1 MPYRTILVELSS
13 ERVAETNLRVACSL
27 AARFDAR
34 FTALHVV
41 PPPYVPTAW
50 GGGASVYI
58 RPEFLEAQRTAATA
72 ARDRAE
78 AAFRAACGGEPRAAW
93 REVEG
98 EPAER
103 LAEAARTSDLA
114 LVARPGPGAFDDPD
128 LPERL
133 VMTTG
138 VPVLFLPPGAPD
150 DLGRTV
156 LVGWNGSREA
166 TRAAHEALPFL
177 TGAGRVIL
185 CAIGE
190 TGLATLEPAAEM
202 LRRHG
207 APVEA
212 LAVTEPDADAGTA
225 LLAQAESQG
234 ADLLVMGAYGHA
246 RLRELVFGG
255 ATSHILREAGLPVL
269 FSG

>member
-1 MPYRTILVELSS
+1 MSYRTILVELSS
-13 ERVAETNLRVACSL
+13 ERVAETNLRVARSL

-41 PPPYVPTAW
+41 PPPYVPSPWA
-50 GGGASVYI
+50 GGASVYI
-58 RPEFLEAQRTAATA
+58 APEILEAQRVAAEA
-72 ARDRAE
+72 ARGRAE
-78 AAFRAACGGEPRAAW
+78 AAFRTACTEEPRAIC
-93 REVEG
+93 RTVEG
-98 EPAER
+98 DPAT
-103 LAEAARTSDLA
+103 LIAEAARTSDLL
-114 LVARPGPGAFDDPD
+114 LVARPGPSALDDPD

-138 VPVLFLPPGAPD
+138 VPVLILPEGASENI
-150 DLGRTV
+150 GRNV

-166 TRAAHEALPFL
+166 ARAAHEALPFL
-177 TGAGRVIL
+177 KSAERVTL
-185 CAIGE
+185 CAVGE
-190 TGLATLEPAAEM
+190 TGRATLEPAAEM

-207 APVEA
+207 VPVEPVA
-212 LAVTEPDADAGTA
+212 LPEADHEAGA
-225 LLAQAESQG
+225 ILLAQAAARG

-255 ATSHILREAGLPVL
+255 ATRHMLNEATLPVL